1 MFTRKDVASQLS
13 EAARLLEVLGED
25 RFRARSLHSAARAFE
40 AFTGDVMAL
49 YREDRFTELRGVGAG
64 TQSEL
69 RAMFQ
74 EGELPLLTELRRRVP
89 DEVKEMFSVSGL
101 GAKRIGTLWRS
112 GIVGV
117 DGLLAAAESGELAA
131 LPGFGAKSSANI
143 LDSARFAAASRARM
157 RLDEAERLSEAVLA
171 ALRGEYP
178 EARVSPAGEY
188 RRGLETVGVLEFV
201 VAGIDSLEFAR
212 LAERLLDSIDEESR
226 DGRIDG
232 SLMGR
237 RISFELCSRGGFGAV
252 LALCTGNEEF
262 AAGLVQ
268 RAAQL
273 GVDLRDRPD
282 VNALQFPDEE
292 PFLSWLGLPALPPER
307 REAAEPAPVPALLE
321 LAQVRGL
328 VHNHSTWSDGAL
340 SLAEMLNAAKRF
352 GFSYLAMADHSQSS
366 TVANGLSPERVQAQA
381 AEIRSL
387 RRELAASG
395 DPFELLHGIEV
406 DIRNDGSLDYPD
418 EVLAGLDYV
427 VASVHQNFGLARE
440 AQTERII
447 RAVRNEHVDI
457 LGHATGR
464 LLLRRPGYDV
474 DVERVVAA
482 CAETGTVIEINAN
495 PRRLDLDWRW
505 LTRAKELACRFAID
519 PDAHSSDGFDDV
531 RFGVTMARKAG
542 LSADDVVNTAPTGSE
557 FLARLKPR

>member
-340 SLAEMLNAAKRF
+340 SLAEMLHAAKRF